1 MKNKEKAKDIAT
13 QRAVLL
19 APLLSDGLDKSEIK
33 EIKERIC
40 RETGLSQRTI
50 RRYLK
55 SYRTEGFEGLIPKT
69 RGVRESNVIPDEVLE
84 QAILLRREIP
94 SRSVAEIIRILE
106 WEKLIAPGAV
116 KRSTLQEK
124 LQERGFSGKH
134 MAIYAGG
141 GIATRRFQKR
151 TRNKLWHSDI
161 KYGCYLPIGPK
172 QTLKQVFMVAFLDD
186 ATRMIL
192 HAEFYPSLAQSIVED
207 CYRKAILKFGV
218 PESVYFDNGKQFRN
232 KWMSRTC
239 AKLGVRLIFAR
250 PYSPEGAGKIEKFN
264 QNIDR
269 FLDEYKVDDGLKT
282 LDEMNE
288 RFRIWLEECYQNR
301 LHSALKEMTPVQAYN
316 ADPKPLKYLPAD
328 VVANAFLHSESR
340 KVDKSGCI
348 SFNSVK
354 YEVGIPYVGRKV
366 DIVFDPQNTDELM
379 VEYQD
384 DTPFAIHK
392 LIIGER
398 VSEKPEIPEF
408 LTLAK
413 PTSSR
418 LLDAAK
424 EQNNIRKDKQKN
436 TVISFRD
443 MKTGGE
449 ENV

>member
-1 MKNKEKAKDIAT
+1 M
-13 QRAVLL
+13 
-19 APLLSDGLDKSEIK
+19 
-33 EIKERIC
+33 
-40 RETGLSQRTI
+40 
-50 RRYLK
+50 
-55 SYRTEGFEGLIPKT
+55 
-69 RGVRESNVIPDEVLE
+69 
-84 QAILLRREIP
+84 
-94 SRSVAEIIRILE
+94 
-106 WEKLIAPGAV
+106 
-116 KRSTLQEK
+116 
-124 LQERGFSGKH
+124 
-134 MAIYAGG
+134 
-141 GIATRRFQKR
+141 
-151 TRNKLWHSDI
+151 
-161 KYGCYLPIGPK
+161 
-172 QTLKQVFMVAFLDD
+172 
-186 ATRMIL
+186 
-192 HAEFYPSLAQSIVED
+192 
-207 CYRKAILKFGV
+207 
-218 PESVYFDNGKQFRN
+218 
-232 KWMSRTC
+232 
-239 AKLGVRLIFAR
+239 
-250 PYSPEGAGKIEKFN
+250 
-264 QNIDR
+264 
-269 FLDEYKVDDGLKT
+269 KT

>member
-19 APLLSDGLDKSEIK
+19 APLLSDGLDNGEIK

-40 RETGLSQRTI
+40 RETGLSPRTI

-55 SYRTEGFEGLIPKT
+55 SYRTEGFEGLMPKT
-69 RGVRESNVIPDEVLE
+69 RGVRESNVIPSEVLE

-106 WEKLIAPGAV
+106 WEKIIAPGAV

-124 LQERGFSGKH
+124 LQEKGFSGKH

-192 HAEFYPSLAQSIVED
+192 HAEFYPSLGQSIVED
-207 CYRKAILKFGV
+207 CYRKAILKFGI

-250 PYSPEGAGKIEKFN
+250 PYSPEGTGKIERFN

-269 FLDEYKVDDGLKT
+269 FLDEYKVDGGMKT

-316 ADPKPLKYLPAD
+316 SDPKPLKYLPAD

-348 SFNSVK
+348 SFNSAK
-354 YEVGIPYVGRKV
+354 YEVGLPYVGRKV

-379 VEYQD
+379 VEYQE
-384 DTPFAIHK
+384 DTPFVIHK
-392 LIIGER
+392 LKIGER

-408 LTLAK
+408 LTLVK
-413 PTSSR
+413 PNSSR
-418 LLDAAK
+418 LLDAAEK
-424 EQNNIRKDKQKN
+424 QNNIRKDKQIN